1 MSGRR
6 ITKEWRGILVERR
19 GGLEKNG
26 GVLGHAPT
34 VSNKGR
40 KHENLFSQMAI
51 YGGEEKGE
59 EP

>member
-1 MSGRR
+1 MEKTG
-6 ITKEWRGILVERR
+6 GFERD
-19 GGLEKNG
+19 G

-40 KHENLFSQMAI
+40 KHENPFSQVAI

>member
-1 MSGRR
+1 MSGKW
-6 ITKEWRGILVERR
+6 ITREWRGILVERR
-19 GGLEKNG
+19 GGFEKNG

-40 KHENLFSQMAI
+40 KHKNPFPQVAI

-59 EP
+59 DP